1 MTRRLVER
9 TFDPKMPLVARRD
22 FVAAGRSFSQGD
34 AFDWKRMAVAQRRVA
49 QMFEANLVG
58 HPDDAVA
65 EDEATTPPPAPPA
78 KEVLTADVN
87 AVDSLAEL
95 QAIARAEGAPIKTT
109 KIAQR
114 DAIIAH
120 RQAGA

>member
-9 TFDPKMPLVARRD
+9 TFDPKKPLVARRD
-22 FVAAGRSFSQGD
+22 FVAAGRTFSPGD
-34 AFDWKRMAVAQRRVA
+34 AFDWKRMAVAQRRVS

-65 EDEATTPPPAPPA
+65 EVEDTTPPPAPP

-109 KIAQR
+109 KVAQR

-120 RQAGA
+120 RAGGV

>member
-9 TFDPKMPLVARRD
+9 NFDPKKPLVARRD

-34 AFDWKRMAVAQRRVA
+34 AFDWKRMSIAQRRVA
-49 QMFEANLVG
+49 QMFEANHVG
-58 HPDDAVA
+58 HVDEQA
-65 EDEATTPPPAPPA
+65 EEPTPPPAPQT

-95 QAIARAEGAPIKTT
+95 QSIARTEGAPIKTT

-120 RQAGA
+120 RQTGA